1 MSTREMICELVNNSV
16 DTNDLELLYNLILK
30 FIPSDIPLP
39 DELEA
44 IKETE
49 NETEFIPYNNVNWE
63 WNTMIHEVYNEKWNT
78 I

>member
-63 WNTMIHEVYNEKWNT
+63 
-78 I
+78 